1 MSQLNAL
8 LERFASLCSASPTG
22 LPPFV
27 AQAGDG
33 GPFHLVFC
41 CLTHGDETGSL
52 PAAIELLEAL
62 ATGQRR
68 FAGRLTVVLGN
79 PRAARLGRRFTEADL
94 NRVFLP
100 GPDSW
105 ERRRAAEL
113 MPLLDQSDLVVDLHQ
128 TIEPTAKPFHIH
140 PWTPTL
146 EHWAQV
152 LDGARDW
159 VTRPMGESFASGTCC
174 LDEYV
179 RDQGKAAVTIELSQ
193 KGMRP
198 STTALAAAILERA
211 LSAAEAILDGAELA
225 SLTSEAA
232 PMRLWRT
239 HAKQPYASAELRLR
253 EGLRNFESITSG
265 QLLSAPETPAL
276 RAPADGALLFP
287 KYPPRDAEGTIQGP
301 LPVDIFRVL
310 TPLEGHPS
318 ALGWPTTAP

>member
-1 MSQLNAL
+1 MSQLSVL
-8 LERFASLCSASPTG
+8 LERFESLCASTVN

-27 AQAGDG
+27 AQGGAG
-33 GPFHLVFC
+33 GPFHLVVC

-52 PAAIELLEAL
+52 PAALALLEAL
-62 ATGQRR
+62 QTGQRH
-68 FAGRLTVVLGN
+68 FAGRLSMVLGN
-79 PRAARLGRRFTEADL
+79 PRAARQGRRFTEADL

-198 STTALAAAILERA
+198 STTALAAAILDRA
-211 LSAAEAILDGAELA
+211 LSAAEAILGGAELA
-225 SLTSEAA
+225 ELTSGAE

-253 EGLRNFESITSG
+253 EGLRNFEPISAG
-265 QLLSAPETPAL
+265 QSLSAPDSPPLQVAE
-276 RAPADGALLFP
+276 DGALLFP
-287 KYPPRDAEGTIQGP
+287 KYPPRDAEGRVQGP

-310 TPLEGHPS
+310 TPLRAHP
-318 ALGWPTTAP
+318 AQLGWPTSAP